1 MTTEEIKQMWATQL
15 ARMNNKEVIQMW
27 DMFMGW
33 QTVDPLIL
41 EIMATEIFKRNIDLT
56 NQ

>member
-15 ARMNNKEVIQMW
+15 ARMNNNQVIQLW
-27 DMFMGW
+27 NMFMTW
-33 QTVDPLIL
+33 QTVEPLIVQ
-41 EIMATEIFKRNIDLT
+41 IMATEILKRNIDLT